1 VNDDIKKIRQKN
13 ILFSVDFSNCDLCYR
28 SVYEKVARVKT
39 TKKNIFK
46 IKYSKKIMMVKWE
59 KQ

>member
-1 VNDDIKKIRQKN
+1 MNDDIKKIRQKN

-39 TKKNIFK
+39 TKNNIFK